1 MYMYMQSCSYFS
13 FTLCTLGLTH
23 SGYCKCHKLTEE
35 EIIYYYNEFNRTEPD
50 SAASSPQPQFTAYP
64 QGGTFV
70 EGVKVSLSC
79 NVSYNDTLNKAVPVP
94 VPITW
99 EHNGTA
105 VDTSSSAL
113 EQNCIVTELAGTTVH
128 HSTLTIPQFSEAAQG
143 DYVCRV
149 GDGSYAIVSPV
160 ATLQLPSKWYTVSI

>member
-1 MYMYMQSCSYFS
+1 MCFS
-13 FTLCTLGLTH
+13 CTLH
-23 SGYCKCHKLTEE
+23 SDYCKCHKLTEE
-35 EIIYYYNEFNRTEPD
+35 EIVHYFLEFNGTEPD

-79 NVSYNDTLNKAVPVP
+79 NISYNTSNRAVP

-105 VDTSSSAL
+105 VDTLSSAL
-113 EQNCIVTELAGTTVH
+113 ELNCITTELAGTTVH
-128 HSTLTIPQFSEAAQG
+128 HSTLTISQFSEAAQG

-149 GDGSYAIVSPV
+149 GEGSYAIVSPV
-160 ATLQLPSKWYTVSI
+160 ATLLLPGKYLYSKHIIIMKLVYLRRC